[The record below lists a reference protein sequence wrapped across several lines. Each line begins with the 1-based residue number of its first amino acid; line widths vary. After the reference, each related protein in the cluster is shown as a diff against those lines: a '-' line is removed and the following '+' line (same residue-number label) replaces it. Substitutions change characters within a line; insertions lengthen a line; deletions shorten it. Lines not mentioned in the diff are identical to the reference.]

1 MTTFGLILLLPSL
14 IVLVNVTVTVNIHDV
29 IIAHTLVA
37 VALSVATHT
46 HAVALSVATHA
57 VALSVATHAVTT
69 IAHAAATHAETTIA
83 HAAATTWNAASHE
96 WHYWSISNSTEPSA
110 KSTTVSTEAIA
121 TATVASIN
129 LSKCF
134 LHWFSYIRVFC
145 IISIDLCLVIGL
157 FLIYCP
163 FVEN

>member
-37 VALSVATHT
+37 VALSVATH
-46 HAVALSVATHA
+46 THA

>member
-29 IIAHTLVA
+29 IIAHTLV
-37 VALSVATHT
+37 
-46 HAVALSVATHA
+46 AVALSVATHA

>member
-1 MTTFGLILLLPSL
+1 LTTFGLILLLPSL

-29 IIAHTLVA
+29 IIAHTLV
-37 VALSVATHT
+37 
-46 HAVALSVATHA
+46 AVALSVATHA

>member
-1 MTTFGLILLLPSL
+1 MTTFSLICLFPSL
-14 IVLVNVTVTVNIHDV
+14 IVLVNVTVTVNIHVV
-29 IIAHTLVA
+29 IIAHTLV
-37 VALSVATHT
+37 
-46 HAVALSVATHA
+46 AVALSVATHA

>member
-29 IIAHTLVA
+29 IIAHTLV
-37 VALSVATHT
+37 
-46 HAVALSVATHA
+46 AVALSVATHA

-145 IISIDLCLVIGL
+145 IISIDLCIVIGL

>member
-37 VALSVATHT
+37 VALSVATH
-46 HAVALSVATHA
+46 
-57 VALSVATHAVTT
+57 AVTT
-69 IAHAAATHAETTIA
+69 IAHAETTIA

>member
-1 MTTFGLILLLPSL
+1 LTTFSLILLLPSL

-29 IIAHTLVA
+29 IIAHTLV
-37 VALSVATHT
+37 
-46 HAVALSVATHA
+46 AVALSVATHA

>member
-29 IIAHTLVA
+29 IIAHTLV
-37 VALSVATHT
+37 
-46 HAVALSVATHA
+46 AVALSVATHA

-96 WHYWSISNSTEPSA
+96 WHYWSISDSTEPSA
-110 KSTTVSTEAIA
+110 KSTTVSTEATA
-121 TATVASIN
+121 TTVASIN

-134 LHWFSYIRVFC
+134 LHWFSFIRVFC
-145 IISIDLCLVIGL
+145 IIRIDLCLVIGL

>member
-1 MTTFGLILLLPSL
+1 MTTFSLICLFPSL
-14 IVLVNVTVTVNIHDV
+14 IVLVNVTVTVNIHVV
-29 IIAHTLVA
+29 IIAHTLV
-37 VALSVATHT
+37 
-46 HAVALSVATHA
+46 AVALSVATHA

-96 WHYWSISNSTEPSA
+96 WHYWSISDSTETSA
-110 KSTTVSTEAIA
+110 KSTIVSTEAIATA